1 MTMKGGSGSKTAAP
15 TAGAAK
21 NKGRLKSLKS
31 SKSMSSVDRRGS
43 DDSPDV
49 DTGAKILQNQRKKI
63 LAVNAFEKSKQ
74 AGKAAK
80 ASKSQSRSGSRE
92 GRVAPKSAASKT
104 AGKLMAAASKS
115 TAMASSASSTTS
127 NSTGTKNVTASGAKP
142 RMFVRHNSTPAVIP
156 LDKKGGTRKSAL
168 KSGGGLE
175 VEAAGR
181 PQRKKS
187 ASAENLPEAHKSA
200 KSVRID
206 DVVEVSFPKVV
217 QKEFASDSAFPV
229 YVQMG
234 HHHAQTRLS
243 SHKSFD

>member
-15 TAGAAK
+15 TTGAAK

-49 DTGAKILQNQRKKI
+49 DTGAKILQSQRKKI

-80 ASKSQSRSGSRE
+80 SSKSQSRSGSRE
-92 GRVAPKSAASKT
+92 GRGAPKTAASKT

-115 TAMASSASSTTS
+115 TAMSSSASSTNS
-127 NSTGTKNVTASGAKP
+127 NNTGTKNVTASGAKP

-168 KSGGGLE
+168 KSG
-175 VEAAGR
+175 VEAASGR

-187 ASAENLPEAHKSA
+187 ASMENLPEAHKSA

-206 DVVEVSFPKVV
+206 DVVEVRMMY
-217 QKEFASDSAFPV
+217 A
-229 YVQMG
+229 
-234 HHHAQTRLS
+234 
-243 SHKSFD
+243 